1 MSERPASS
9 PRQDDTPQPLFREE
23 AVAEQQDRWL
33 GTVLVVPPLS
43 QTVQTLVVALVVAGI
58 LGLLVFGEY
67 TRKVRLAGALTP
79 ETGLIEIVAPLG
91 GSLVALDVDEGQ
103 EVAAGAPI
111 ARLSGE
117 RRSEAV
123 GATMEEV
130 LRSLQNRRASLVAE
144 RDRSDALFEQR
155 DALLSARIA
164 ALRQELQDLE
174 AEARLVEARIELTAA
189 MAERQRD
196 LRARDLT
203 TELAVFTTEKDL
215 LDESLALQQLERQRS
230 GLSRALSD
238 SEAERLSAPIEHQ
251 QRKAEINRAIAA
263 LDQEI
268 AEAEARREFVVTA
281 PKAGTITA
289 LQAARGDTVAPS
301 TPLMTLVP
309 AGARLEAK
317 LYGPS
322 RSIGFVRPGQRVLIR
337 YDAYPHQKFGL
348 YEGVVASVSRAP
360 VAAGAAPE
368 AAPPANPAEPVYR
381 ITVDLASQTAQ
392 AYGAA
397 VPLQPGMRLQADILI
412 ETRNLY
418 EWVLDPLRALTGG
431 GTA

>member
-1 MSERPASS
+1 MT
-9 PRQDDTPQPLFREE
+9 TPPPPSGNREGKAQPLFREE

-43 QTVQTLVVALVVAGI
+43 QSLQTLVVALVVAGI

-123 GATMEEV
+123 GATMEQV
-130 LRSLQNRRASLVAE
+130 LRSLQDRRASLVAE
-144 RDRSDALFEQR
+144 RTRSDALFEQR
-155 DALLSARIA
+155 AALLSARIA

-174 AEARLVEARIELTAA
+174 AEARLVEARIDLTAA

-215 LDESLALQQLERQRS
+215 LDESLALQQLARQRS
-230 GLSRALSD
+230 ALSRTLTET
-238 SEAERLSAPIEHQ
+238 EAEQSSAPVEHE
-251 QRKAEINRAIAA
+251 QRKAEITRAIAA

-268 AEAEARREFVVTA
+268 AEAEAQREFVVTA

-289 LQAARGDTVAPS
+289 LQAARGDTLAPS
-301 TPLMTLVP
+301 APLMTLVP
-309 AGARLEAK
+309 AGARLEAR

-322 RSIGFVRPGQRVLIR
+322 RAIGFVRPGQKVRIR
-337 YDAYPHQKFGL
+337 YEAYPHQKFGL
-348 YEGVVASVSRAP
+348 YEGTVASVSRAP
-360 VAAGAAPE
+360 VAAGLVPQGTA
-368 AAPPANPAEPVYR
+368 PAEPVYR
-381 ITVDLASQTAQ
+381 ILVDLASQHAQ
-392 AYGAA
+392 AYGEA
-397 VPLQPGMRLQADILI
+397 VPLQPGMKLQADILI

-418 EWVLDPLRALTGG
+418 EWILDPLRALAGG